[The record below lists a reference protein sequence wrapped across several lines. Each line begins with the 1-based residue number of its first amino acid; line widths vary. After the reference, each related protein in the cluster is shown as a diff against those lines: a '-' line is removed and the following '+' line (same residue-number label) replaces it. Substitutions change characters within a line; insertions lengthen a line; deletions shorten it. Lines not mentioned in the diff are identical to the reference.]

1 MAEQLDLRKVLT
13 GSDARIYA
21 TVNGNSYL
29 LAEAQS
35 FTAALNPSNA
45 DVQPLGSKLIG
56 AVTGGYTVALSVTEY
71 VVRDD
76 ILLVPLLEAVKSGA
90 RISYDFQGV
99 LDRTSMDGQESRQVF
114 RDCIPDGTFNLLNL
128 TPGEPVTRE
137 TSFRGNAFPEIIKA
151 FAA

>member
-1 MAEQLDLRKVLT
+1 MVDSRKVLT

-21 TVNGNSYL
+21 TVNGTPTL

-45 DVQPLGSKLIG
+45 DVQTLGNQLIG
-56 AVTGGYTVALSVTEY
+56 AVTGGWTVTLSVTEY

-76 ILLVPLLEAVKSGA
+76 IMLEPLIAALKSGA

-99 LDRTSMDGQESRQVF
+99 LDRTSIDGQESRQVF

-137 TSFRGNAFPEIIKA
+137 TSFRGNAFPEIIKGFTA
-151 FAA
+151 